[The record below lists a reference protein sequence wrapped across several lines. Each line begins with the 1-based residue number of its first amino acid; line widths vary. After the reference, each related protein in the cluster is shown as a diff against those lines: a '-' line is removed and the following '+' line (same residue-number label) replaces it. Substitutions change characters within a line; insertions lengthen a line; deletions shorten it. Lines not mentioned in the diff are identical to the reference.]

1 MFRRSAFQALS
12 MVALTCGSACAR
24 NSVKPSLTLDG
35 QWGGEHV
42 VLTSSESATHV
53 EFDCAHGDLSSQIK
67 TDSQRRFNLAGT
79 FVREHGGP
87 VRQAENIDS
96 HPASYEGSVSADTMT
111 LAVRLMDSNESI
123 GTFNLTRGA
132 AGHVVK
138 CLQLTR

>member
-1 MFRRSAFQALS
+1 
-12 MVALTCGSACAR
+12 
-24 NSVKPSLTLDG
+24 
-35 QWGGEHV
+35 
-42 VLTSSESATHV
+42 LTSSESATHV
-53 EFDCAHGDLSSQIK
+53 EFDCAYGDLSSQIK
-67 TDSQRRFNLAGT
+67 TGSQRRFNLAGT